1 MITFQRIGNRWGYH
15 KKEKILNIIA
25 DGKGIITYKKIIDI
39 NSLAITPENEIYFEK
54 SEFYSDL
61 K

>member
-25 DGKGIITYKKIIDI
+25 DGKCIITYKKIVDI